1 MKFKSIIRNIFQP
14 IAHRTRSKVLK
25 QKQKLEHHNWV
36 SATKTHNYM
45 LKDGICDWLKLYGK
59 NERINYKRKV
69 KNYENTFTNFLMDK
83 GLEFEKEVIKYLK
96 SNFKCIKVADF
107 YTLADAKKTLKFM
120 KQGVPIIYSAPI
132 YNEGNKT
139 YGIIDLLVRSD
150 YINKIFHY
158 NILSPIEEKRQAP
171 LFDKKYHYRV
181 IDIKYSTLNLASD
194 GIHLL
199 NSGRNPAYK
208 SQLYIYNR
216 AISQLQQYDPGC
228 AYIMGRRW
236 KYNSR
241 GKKYFGDNCNDKLGV
256 VNFNGYDSEYVTKTS
271 EAISWYRD
279 VMKNGINW
287 TLYPPSNK
295 HLYPNM
301 SVDSNNFN
309 EMKNKVANN
318 IGEITMLWN
327 CGVKNREQAMKHGV
341 NNWKDIR
348 CNSNVLGFKNDNKN
362 GKIVD
367 KMISINRDLQVD
379 ILPNR
384 LYNQDK
390 YWMREQKYEMFVDFE
405 TFNDICMN
413 MTIPKQKKFSM
424 IYMIGIGIKDTY
436 NNWFYKS
443 FIADKPTKN
452 EELKIIKQFID
463 YYNELNQPNV
473 YYWCAEKNFW
483 NSSTK
488 SHNIDVHIN
497 WKDMCKIFKDEQ
509 IIIKN
514 CFGFGLKEITKNMKE
529 FGMIDT
535 ELESECTNGMVAMM
549 KAWKCYSL
557 KNPSSSPI
565 MKDIEK
571 YNEFDCKA
579 MFDILTF
586 LRRRYR

>member
-1 MKFKSIIRNIFQP
+1 MRSKIRNIIHEP
-14 IAHRTRSKVLK
+14 IAFRTRSRIIKLK
-25 QKQKLEHHNWV
+25 NKQSKLGWV
-36 SATKTHNYM
+36 SATNTHNYM

-59 NERINYKRKV
+59 NERINYNKKI
-69 KNYENTFTNFLMDK
+69 KNYENTFTTFLMDK
-83 GLEFEKEVIKYLK
+83 GLEFEKQVIKYLK

-107 YTLADAKKTLKFM
+107 YTLGDAKKTLKFM

-150 YINKIFHY
+150 YMNKVFNN
-158 NILSPIEEKRQAP
+158 NIIPPNLEKRQAP
-171 LFDKKYHYRV
+171 LFDKKYHYLV

-208 SQLYIYNR
+208 SQLYVYNQ
-216 AISQLQQYDPGC
+216 AISQLQGYNPGC

-236 KYNSR
+236 KYSCK
-241 GKKYFGDNCNDKLGV
+241 GKKYFGENCNDKLGV
-256 VNFNGYDSEYVTKTS
+256 VDFNGYDSEYIVKTS

-279 VMKNGINW
+279 VMKDGINW

-327 CGVKNREQAMKHGV
+327 CGVKNRENAMKFGIDS
-341 NNWKDIR
+341 WKDER
-348 CNSNVLGFKNDNKN
+348 CNSKVLGFKEGNKN
-362 GKIVD
+362 GEIIDKI
-367 KMISINRDLQVD
+367 IEINRDDGVN
-379 ILPNR
+379 ILPKELDNTNKFW
-384 LYNQDK
+384 LEEK
-390 YWMREQKYEMFVDFE
+390 KYEMFVDFE
-405 TFNDICMN
+405 TFNDICMK
-413 MTIPKQKKFSM
+413 MTIPQQKKFNM
-424 IYMIGIGIKDTY
+424 IYMIGIGIRDCS

-443 FIADKPTKN
+443 FIAKKPTKN
-452 EELKIIKQFID
+452 EEFKIITEFID
-463 YYNELNQPNV
+463 YYYELNQPNV

-483 NSSTK
+483 NNSVK
-488 SHNIDVHIN
+488 YHNIDVNIN
-497 WKDMCKIFKDEQ
+497 WIDMCKIFKDEK

-529 FGMIDT
+529 LGMINT
-535 ELESECTNGMVAMM
+535 ELESECSNGMMAML

-557 KNPSSSPI
+557 RNPVSSPI

-579 MFDILTF
+579 IYDILNY
-586 LRRRYR
+586 LRNKYN